1 MNTLMGVIGFV
12 LIGSILIETIVS
24 IPAHFFVP
32 AFFRVGIRIKKA
44 KVSNININQFDIGKV
59 YTTKH
64 ARFKRIDENS
74 CLFHH
79 RTKFFQVRTP
89 FPISDEVL
97 QDGSETFLIWR
108 IPISTTLCFIIWITG
123 WLAPLFNI
131 WQLQWNEIFS
141 KDFAFWLLAEG
152 FGVFWFLLIC
162 AISVQ
167 VEDKRARDM
176 FTELLMYSVS
186 QKVSSYG

>member
-1 MNTLMGVIGFV
+1 MEVVFFI
-12 LIGSILIETIVS
+12 LIGSVLIELIAS
-24 IPAHFFVP
+24 IPAYLFVP
-32 AFFRVGIRIKKA
+32 AFFRIGIRIKKTR
-44 KVSNININQFDIGKV
+44 VSSININQFDIGKV
-59 YTTKH
+59 YTTKST
-64 ARFKRIDENS
+64 RFKRVNENS

-79 RTKFFQVRTP
+79 RIKFFKLYTP
-89 FPISDEVL
+89 FPISGEIL
-97 QDGSETFLIWR
+97 QNKAETFLIWR
-108 IPISTTLCFIIWITG
+108 IPISTTFFFIIWITG

-141 KDFAFWLLAEG
+141 KEFAFWLLAECLG
-152 FGVFWFLLIC
+152 IFMFLLMC

-186 QKVSSYG
+186 QNVSSHG